1 MRHIVNYLSCKIVIT
16 AIAATLVL
24 TLPAG
29 VVTLH
34 SACDPYGGWLPSRPC
49 LSDAARPSGLRLLFP
64 AAPAHLMGGQGPAR
78 IGWGY
83 AKCPRFAPSCL
94 AQLAGLNLSLRF
106 KLTPFPP
113 AQAAAGSTADSLTS
127 VRASGGP
134 ADPPPAT
141 AGRMSEP
148 ARVRAEYPK
157 AQLRRSWGAL
167 VAL

>member
-1 MRHIVNYLSCKIVIT
+1 MPLGHR
-16 AIAATLVL
+16 
-24 TLPAG
+24 
-29 VVTLH
+29 
-34 SACDPYGGWLPSRPC
+34 
-49 LSDAARPSGLRLLFP
+49 GLRLLFP

-127 VRASGGP
+127 VRASGGRIHRLRQLVACQSLP
-134 ADPPPAT
+134 T
-141 AGRMSEP
+141 C
-148 ARVRAEYPK
+148 
-157 AQLRRSWGAL
+157 AQSTRRRS
-167 VAL
+167 